1 MFDAVGG
8 DGPTRDQRREEAT
21 RKHRWGRVRRNLFLS
36 GPFLV
41 MFVLPLLISPYL
53 KFRHNRILL
62 TDQVLKV
69 GRNAV
74 PLERLAVETA
84 APDRGPR
91 TLDRIRYRP
100 LLNHRPDT
108 PMGYTPVALYTRD
121 GDPVAVD
128 SREPD
133 KLVRALRSLT
143 PR

>member
-1 MFDAVGG
+1 MVSVFDAVGG

-36 GPFLV
+36 GLFLV

-69 GRNAV
+69 GRNVV
-74 PLERLAVETA
+74 PLERLAVEAA

-91 TLDRIRYRP
+91 TLDRIRYGTP
-100 LLNHRPDT
+100 LNHRPDN
-108 PMGYTPVALYTRD
+108 PHGPHPGRPVPARRRPGGRGL
-121 GDPVAVD
+121 P
-128 SREPD
+128 
-133 KLVRALRSLT
+133 
-143 PR
+143 